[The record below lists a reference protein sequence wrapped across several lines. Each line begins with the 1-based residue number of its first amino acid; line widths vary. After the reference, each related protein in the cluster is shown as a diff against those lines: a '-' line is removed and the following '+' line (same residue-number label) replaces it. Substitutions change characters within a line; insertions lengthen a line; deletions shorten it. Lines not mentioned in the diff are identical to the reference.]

1 MASKIRSRVSSASAL
16 DIFSIS
22 ERSIRSSSVA
32 EYSQAAPAE
41 AQQSQKNIMKIAAS
55 NHFDS
60 HLNIEIIMT
69 RSMSP
74 GAAAGVPLDEGKS

>member
-1 MASKIRSRVSSASAL
+1 
-16 DIFSIS
+16 
-22 ERSIRSSSVA
+22 
-32 EYSQAAPAE
+32 
-41 AQQSQKNIMKIAAS
+41 MKIAAS